1 LTALSGA
8 FGWLFAFALLLGVL
22 IAVHELGHFL
32 AAKFCGV
39 RVLKFSLGFG
49 APIGFGRYRM
59 RWERGGTEYVIG
71 WIPLGGFV
79 KMLGEQLGEEDST
92 EARVAYHETLGS
104 KKTWQK
110 LLIVFA
116 GPAMNL
122 LLPVVVFMGTLW
134 VGIDRPA
141 AIVGTVERDSPAAEA
156 GLRPGDEI
164 LAVAGS
170 PVGFWIDVEDEVRGH
185 PGGQL
190 DLRVRRSDEEF
201 SVAIEIAQRAG
212 LDEFRLVSDVGW
224 VGLHYRRQAAVIG
237 IPDSGSPS
245 ALSGLRSGDR
255 VLEVA
260 GEPIED
266 WAGFATGYEAF
277 AAGQTVPILVEAV
290 SGDEEAP
297 RVVEVPALGDVQQL
311 GVIPAVL
318 IAQVFD
324 DRPAARAGFERGD
337 LILSVDGEPVGS
349 FTSFAETV
357 RASEGRPLTIGFAR
371 EGKTQTTSVAAELQT
386 IEPVPGLEEE
396 AYLIGIAT
404 EEVMLPG
411 AILLERVRNPF
422 VALPRAVG
430 LTVETTGLFL
440 RGFGKLVTGQISSK
454 NVGGPIEIGRQA
466 HLAMQAGWDTYLRLL
481 ILISINLGILNLL
494 PIPILDGGQALVFMV
509 EGVKRSPLSLRTREI
524 IQQMGVVVL
533 VTLMMFAFW
542 NDVSRHWE
550 GFVDWFR
557 ASAGL

>member
-1 LTALSGA
+1 MTALSGA

-79 KMLGEQLGEEDST
+79 KMLGEQPGEEESS
-92 EARVAYHETLGS
+92 EARAAYHETLGS

-212 LDEFRLVSDVGW
+212 LDEFRLVSEAPIEREVLLNAASHI
-224 VGLHYRRQAAVIG
+224 VSPMLFGLYQTKPTGGR
-237 IPDSGSPS
+237 
-245 ALSGLRSGDR
+245 LSGL
-255 VLEVA
+255 
-260 GEPIED
+260 
-266 WAGFATGYEAF
+266 
-277 AAGQTVPILVEAV
+277 
-290 SGDEEAP
+290 
-297 RVVEVPALGDVQQL
+297 VV
-311 GVIPAVL
+311 
-318 IAQVFD
+318 
-324 DRPAARAGFERGD
+324 RRM
-337 LILSVDGEPVGS
+337 
-349 FTSFAETV
+349 T
-357 RASEGRPLTIGFAR
+357 
-371 EGKTQTTSVAAELQT
+371 
-386 IEPVPGLEEE
+386 
-396 AYLIGIAT
+396 
-404 EEVMLPG
+404 
-411 AILLERVRNPF
+411 
-422 VALPRAVG
+422 
-430 LTVETTGLFL
+430 
-440 RGFGKLVTGQISSK
+440 
-454 NVGGPIEIGRQA
+454 
-466 HLAMQAGWDTYLRLL
+466 
-481 ILISINLGILNLL
+481 
-494 PIPILDGGQALVFMV
+494 
-509 EGVKRSPLSLRTREI
+509 KRSPIHFFKISSEI
-524 IQQMGVVVL
+524 IRLPVMMYVRLGLASSVFWRTVVL
-533 VTLMMFAFW
+533 
-542 NDVSRHWE
+542 
-550 GFVDWFR
+550 
-557 ASAGL
+557 